1 MFYDYVKLEDGTQIA
16 YSQVLDD
23 GTVEVSVERPVDLG
37 FDSARYVLPSF
48 ERSEARGFSDV
59 EIASLDAFIRSNA
72 PLMLRLARNLLA
84 RGRVGG

>member
-37 FDSARYVLPSF
+37 FDSVRYVLPSF
-48 ERSEARGFSDV
+48 ERFDVCGFSDMD
-59 EIASLDAFIRSNA
+59 IASLDAFICSNA
-72 PLMLRLARNLLA
+72 PLMLRLAREA
-84 RGRVGG
+84 SKVYA